1 MPMRPSGDVQAVRRP
16 IALLAVAIGAY
27 AVLAVIAYWP
37 VMPLDASR
45 LPIPLGAGAGDPAQ
59 MSWFLAWTPF
69 ALGHGHNPFFT
80 NYIDFPLGANL
91 ASNTSVP
98 LLGLL
103 CAPVTFAL
111 GPIAS
116 FNLLMRIALAGSATS
131 MFLVSRRWVNWWP
144 AAFAAGLLYGFG
156 SYMTFES
163 SVHLD
168 LAFMAIPPVLLWCL
182 DELFVT
188 RARSPVKV
196 GILLGLL
203 CAAQLLIDPEM
214 LMFCG
219 IMAVVGLIFLA
230 LTHSHEVVACIR
242 ATATGLLCACACFGA
257 VAGYPIWYF
266 LAGPRRIP
274 HGIQPAGT
282 IAGFHVDL
290 LRPVLTSI
298 PHLTDA
304 SGYLGAPLLVGLVA
318 LAVLWRRLGVIRF
331 AVVCACT
338 AFVLSLGPR
347 LTVDGHSLAIW
358 LPEAL
363 FEHVPV
369 LVDLEPV
376 RVTGIEMLFLAVIL
390 AVGLDRTRTSMLER
404 ARAARTAS
412 SRPGEPRARGMGS
425 RIRSDPSLQSLGVLA
440 LLIVAFVPVLDQ
452 LPVVSEHSVTAPGL
466 TASLARSVPDGGVV
480 LAFPYPR
487 AHEDE
492 PMLWQA
498 VDEMSFRLVGGYAL
512 VPGTTGHGR
521 YYVAQGPDLAKLSS
535 LLTAAGGAAG
545 VSLVSACHSLGTVV
559 RAYGADALVVR
570 TRTGAIRT
578 RGIGLLSKLLGPPTV
593 SFKAGVAWYDLPGR
607 KPTPSCRAV
616 S

>member
-1 MPMRPSGDVQAVRRP
+1 MRPSGDVQAVRRP

-37 VMPLDASR
+37 VMPLDANK
-45 LPIPLGAGAGDPAQ
+45 LPIVLGAGAGDPAQ

-80 NYIDFPLGANL
+80 NYIDFPLGVNL

-103 CAPVTFAL
+103 AAPVTFAL

-131 MFLVSRRWVNWWP
+131 MFLVSRRWAKWWP

-156 SYMTFES
+156 SYMAFES

-182 DELFVT
+182 DELFVART
-188 RARSPVKV
+188 RSPVKV

-203 CAAQLLIDPEM
+203 CAAQLLIDPEI
-214 LMFCG
+214 LAYCG
-219 IMAVVGLIFLA
+219 IMAVVGLAFLA
-230 LTHSHEVVACIR
+230 LTHLGEVVTRVRVA
-242 ATATGLLCACACFGA
+242 AAGLLSACACFGA

-290 LRPVLTSI
+290 LRPVLASI
-298 PHLTDA
+298 PKLTDA
-304 SGYLGAPLLVGLVA
+304 SGYLGVPLLVGLVA
-318 LAVLWRRLGVIRF
+318 LVLWWRRLGVIKF
-331 AVVCACT
+331 AAACACT
-338 AFVLSLGPR
+338 AFVLSLGPH
-347 LTVDGHSLAIW
+347 LTADGHNLGIW

-369 LVDLEPV
+369 LADLEPV
-376 RVTGIEMLFLAVIL
+376 RMTGIEILFLALIL
-390 AVGLDRTRTSMLER
+390 AVGLDRTRSFILEH
-404 ARAARTAS
+404 ARVARTPS
-412 SRPGEPRARGMGS
+412 GRPGEPRARRVGS
-425 RIRSDPSLQSLGVLA
+425 RIRSDASLQTLGVLA
-440 LLIVAFVPVLDQ
+440 LLVVALVPVLDQ
-452 LPVVSEHSVTAPGL
+452 LPVASEHPVTAPGL
-466 TASLARSVPDGGVV
+466 SASLARSVPDGGVV

-512 VPGTTGHGR
+512 VPSTTGHGR
-521 YYVAQGPDLAKLSS
+521 YYVAQGPDLARLSS
-535 LLTAAGGAAG
+535 LLDAAGSAPG
-545 VSLVSACHSLGTVV
+545 VSLASACHSLGAVV
-559 RAYGADALVVR
+559 RAYGADALVLR

-578 RGIGLLSKLLGPPTV
+578 RATGLLTKLLGPPTV

-607 KPTPSCRAV
+607 RPTPSCRT